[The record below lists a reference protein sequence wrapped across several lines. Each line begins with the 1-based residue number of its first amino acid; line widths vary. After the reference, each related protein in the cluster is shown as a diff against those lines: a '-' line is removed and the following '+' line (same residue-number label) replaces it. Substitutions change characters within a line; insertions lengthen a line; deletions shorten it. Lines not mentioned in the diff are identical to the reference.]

1 MAQRQEI
8 TVRRARA
15 SDAGTIAA
23 FVNRARARTAAIDE
37 QAVIERLGS
46 VGFLLAE
53 RESHMVGLLGW
64 QVENLV
70 VRVTDLLIWPVS
82 EHSVI
87 GRALITRMEQA
98 AAELQCEAA
107 LLFLPRLASSPRI
120 VEFCQALGYKPRA
133 VADLPKIWQ
142 EAAHEAHLSDDETVL
157 MKQLRADRVVQPL

>member
-1 MAQRQEI
+1 MAQEREI

-23 FVNRARARTAAIDE
+23 FVGRAQAGRTAIDE
-37 QAVIERLGS
+37 QAVLERLGS

-53 RESHMVGLLGW
+53 WRGQLVGMLGW

-70 VRVTDLLIWPVS
+70 VRVTDLLIWPAS
-82 EHSVI
+82 EHTVA

-107 LLFLPRLASSPRI
+107 LLFVPWSSFSQM
-120 VEFCQALGYKPRA
+120 VEFCRTLGYEPTL

-142 EAAHEAHLSDDETVL
+142 EAAHEAHLRDDETVL
-157 MKQLRADRVVQPL
+157 VKQLRTDRVVYPL